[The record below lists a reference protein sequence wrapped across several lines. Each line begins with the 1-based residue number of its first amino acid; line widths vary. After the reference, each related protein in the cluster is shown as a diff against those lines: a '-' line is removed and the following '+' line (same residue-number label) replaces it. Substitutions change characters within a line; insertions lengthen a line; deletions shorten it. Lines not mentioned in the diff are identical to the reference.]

1 MTIKTNIVF
10 GRAFNDDE
18 TVKRDTKLAELVSA
32 GVTDGEVVRT
42 EAPDS
47 SPANLRF
54 IGTRIWTTEE
64 AANQWIAFMS
74 TFTPGPLVA
83 TVDIE

>member
-10 GRAFNDDE
+10 GRSFSDDE
-18 TVKRDTKLAELVSA
+18 TVKLDAKIAELVIA
-32 GVTDGEVVRT
+32 EVTDGEVVRT

-47 SPANLRF
+47 SPRNPRI

-74 TFTPGPLVA
+74 AFTPGPLVA